1 MSITTF
7 FSSTCRVR
15 VASAFGKYGKA
26 ATFTLGDP
34 KLCRFDP
41 KDNEVA
47 TDKNGE
53 NVRISGFVY
62 MLPADKPGESDELE
76 VDGDDFR
83 IIKIVQQRAFSDPHH
98 VKIAVRRT

>member
-1 MSITTF
+1 MSITAF

-15 VASAFGKYGKA
+15 VASNFSRYGKA
-26 ATFTLGDP
+26 QTFTLGAS

-41 KDNEVA
+41 KDNEVVA
-47 TDKNGE
+47 DKNGE
-53 NVRISGFVY
+53 NVKISGFVY
-62 MLPADKPGESDELE
+62 MLPVDKPGESDELE

-83 IIKIVQQRAFSDPHH
+83 IIKIVQQRGFSDPHH